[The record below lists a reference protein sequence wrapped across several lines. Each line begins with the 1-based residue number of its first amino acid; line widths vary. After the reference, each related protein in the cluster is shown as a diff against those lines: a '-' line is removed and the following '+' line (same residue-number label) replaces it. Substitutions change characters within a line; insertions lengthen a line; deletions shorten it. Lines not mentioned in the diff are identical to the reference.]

1 MSNKTKFIEEYAAAL
16 RQNHHDFPNTYM
28 VPHDGWHGLAA
39 RMADGFIRGTSHT
52 SDLAKRVCAK
62 LGGKYSTEGVRA
74 YLMQARELE
83 MGPL

>member
-1 MSNKTKFIEEYAAAL
+1 MSNKTRFIEAYAAAL
-16 RQNHHDFPNTYM
+16 RQNHYDFPGTYM

-62 LGGKYSTEGVRA
+62 LGGRYTTEGVRA
-74 YLMQARELE
+74 FLIQDATLNI
-83 MGPL
+83 GPL